1 MQPKQSTTER
11 FITHLK
17 APHEVLDG
25 VKAELEAR
33 GSEPELSI
41 SSLPYFNRQIWGL
54 KKGLTILAGRTSMG
68 KSALALQMA
77 YDLADQ
83 QKEVLFLSLEMTVE
97 SLIERLFCNRMEV
110 DNYDML
116 TGKMKINTE
125 YQEKWGTF
133 VKLMDIPLKLSCG
146 LGKTFDDI
154 NGLIELL
161 DPKPK
166 IIIIDYIQAIRKT
179 ANERLDMDDYIIR
192 FRELCLL
199 HNIAGVLISQ
209 NSRKVFEEETKEPTL
224 ANLKGTGTLEEAAD
238 TVILLFWPHF
248 YNEKIDKNLYK
259 IIIAKQRNGRTGD
272 HFLHYTP
279 EYYKF
284 TDTKKEET
292 DKIKDKLVDTFDA
305 RENL

>member
-1 MQPKQSTTER
+1 MTMQPKQSTTER

-33 GSEPELSI
+33 GNEPELSI

-116 TGKMKINTE
+116 TGKMKINAE
-125 YQEKWGTF
+125 YQEKWGIF

-179 ANERLDMDDYIIR
+179 AN
-192 FRELCLL
+192 
-199 HNIAGVLISQ
+199 
-209 NSRKVFEEETKEPTL
+209 
-224 ANLKGTGTLEEAAD
+224 
-238 TVILLFWPHF
+238 
-248 YNEKIDKNLYK
+248 
-259 IIIAKQRNGRTGD
+259 
-272 HFLHYTP
+272 
-279 EYYKF
+279 
-284 TDTKKEET
+284 
-292 DKIKDKLVDTFDA
+292 
-305 RENL
+305 